1 HILIWLIYK
10 IFSIV
15 PGDIISTNNH
25 AFGKWIG
32 SFFSLLFILYF
43 FVLGMTIIIGY
54 INVIHV

>member
-1 HILIWLIYK
+1 MWLIYK